1 VKRMRFLVAI
11 LIMWLFLFYNIE
23 RLWPEIDL
31 TDVAYTFV
39 SVTVVVV
46 MLIPRLRNLPV
57 WVFVAATMPVFLVAK
72 AWVKSSAWGASFP
85 LTVTEVCAIALTTI
99 LARWVSI
106 AVSEFESAVTRISIG
121 QVDKLP
127 ESSSVGQAKM
137 YQEVRRARNYERP
150 LVLLAVGVEEKSF
163 DVALDRMV
171 QEVQHAMIKQY
182 VLSSVSKTLCSELED
197 YNTIAQSNDHF
208 LVLLPEVSQDK
219 LPELTER
226 LRKLVAEQ
234 VGVTLKVGAAH
245 LPGDAATFESL
256 VEQATQEMNAERK
269 PQPQPTRQPQQFTM
283 EHNAA

>member
-1 VKRMRFLVAI
+1 MRFLVAI
-11 LIMWLFLFYNIE
+11 LIIWLFLFYNIE

-46 MLIPRLRNLPV
+46 MLIPRLRKLPV
-57 WVFVAATMPVFLVAK
+57 WVLVAATMPVFLVAK

-171 QEVQHAMIKQY
+171 QEVQHTMIKQY

-208 LVLLPEVSQDK
+208 LVLLPEVTRDK

-226 LRKLVAEQ
+226 LRKLVSEQ
-234 VGVTLKVGAAH
+234 VGITLKIGAASI
-245 LPGDAATFESL
+245 PGDAVTFEGL
-256 VEQATQEMNAERK
+256 VEKAAQEMNAKLEPR
-269 PQPQPTRQPQQFTM
+269 PQLASQSQRLSI
-283 EHNAA
+283 EHTAT

>member
-1 VKRMRFLVAI
+1 MRFLVAI
-11 LIMWLFLFYNIE
+11 LIIWLFLFYNIE
-23 RLWPEIDL
+23 RLSSPIDI

-39 SVTVVVV
+39 PLMVIVV
-46 MLIPRLRNLPV
+46 MLVPRLRSIPLGALLIAPI
-57 WVFVAATMPVFLVAK
+57 PVFLVIK
-72 AWVKSSAWGASFP
+72 ALVKSSVWGESLP
-85 LTVTEVCAIALTTI
+85 LTVTETCAIVLTTL
-99 LARWVSI
+99 LARWVST
-106 AVSEFESAVTRISIG
+106 AVGEFESAVTRISIG
-121 QVDKLP
+121 QVNKLP
-127 ESSSVGQAKM
+127 KSSSVGQAKM

-150 LVLLAVGVEEKSF
+150 LMLLAVGVEEKSF
-163 DVALDRMV
+163 DVAQDRMV

-256 VEQATQEMNAERK
+256 VEQATREMNAERK
-269 PQPQPTRQPQQFTM
+269 PQPQPTRQPQRLTV
-283 EHNAA
+283 EHRTT